1 MRRAL
6 AFAFAALIS
15 SAGCGE
21 DEAKRAREE
30 SCARLDAA
38 WSAEPVGA
46 STAPVAHP
54 ELRDLSNEPKL
65 AVAVYHFNVQYVAG
79 GLIGFPDGE
88 YVEKY
93 HLDEAQVEDRIIR
106 QGLEPVLDLFLAHP
120 TFHADL
126 ELQAYMVE
134 LIALRHPDVLD
145 KMRELALSGQIDFD
159 SFHYSDQLYIAYPKR
174 DLMVSLEMTQ
184 EVFARAG
191 LPLGKSIFTQEGQFA
206 RGQLPIAQQLG
217 YEVSVLP
224 KNLYSYQFG
233 EDPADSVLYTDPK
246 ASEHAVI
253 LGGRGWRGLD
263 AQGVEVDLQWTFM
276 DDGEIAF
283 SVGGLN
289 PYFGLDYEI
298 DPARIAEHVTRL
310 EEMEAQGYKHATIAE
325 AVRAMKKRGVSF
337 PEIPPVLDGTWQPRD
352 TNNVLRWMGG
362 SGLFRT
368 YESDSE
374 TLSAIWRAR
383 TDVERAELEIGE
395 NGRGTWAAWREALLA
410 QVSDSTGWNPFR
422 TEIAYSRTRAQK
434 AAELAA
440 DARTCAGI
448 APDAPRT
455 LSCTPSAKSAAE
467 LGVEVIA
474 PARAVSTTIETCT
487 SSFGALE
494 RITVAVPKLVEAE
507 LNLVDPNETE
517 SKEREV
523 EVRFRQAEPIF
534 GLASAFTEG
543 AETIDLANYS
553 FESIGI
559 ALPIGLIGVGPSRW
573 VVQDLGSGRVA
584 ALISRSGEGSGFVR
598 FQDSTATRA
607 EGSARRYYIAEGI
620 GAAEARALAE
630 SINR

>member
-1 MRRAL
+1 MRRAVAL
-6 AFAFAALIS
+6 ACVIFCH
-15 SAGCGE
+15 GCGE
-21 DEAKRAREE
+21 NEAERARKQ
-30 SCARLDAA
+30 SCDRLDAA
-38 WSAEPVGA
+38 WSLASVGA

-54 ELRDLSNEPKL
+54 ELRELSGESKL

-134 LIALRHPDVLD
+134 LIALRHRDVLD
-145 KMRELALSGQIDFD
+145 KMRELALRGQIDFD
-159 SFHYSDQLYIAYPKR
+159 SFHYSDQLYVAYPKR
-174 DLMVSLEMTQ
+174 DLVVSLELTR

-206 RGQLPIAQQLG
+206 RGQIPIAQSFG
-217 YEVSVLP
+217 YEASVLP
-224 KNLYSYQFG
+224 KNLYGYQFG
-233 EDPADSVLYTDPK
+233 EDPADSVLYTDSATP
-246 ASEHAVI
+246 EHAVI
-253 LGGRGWRGLD
+253 LGGRGWHGMD
-263 AQGVEVDLQWTFM
+263 ANGTEVDLQWTFM

-298 DPARIAEHVTRL
+298 DPARIADHVTRL

-325 AVRAMKKRGVSF
+325 AVRALKKRGVAF
-337 PEIPPVLDGTWQPRD
+337 PQIPPVLDGTWQPRD

-383 TDVERAELEIGE
+383 TSVERAELEAGD
-395 NGRGTWAAWREALLA
+395 GARGTLAAWREALLA

-422 TEIAYSRTRAQK
+422 TEIAYSRTRAEK
-434 AAELAA
+434 AVELAGDVRVCHGVA
-440 DARTCAGI
+440 S
-448 APDAPRT
+448 DAPRI
-455 LSCTPSAKSAAE
+455 LSCTPSTQSLSQ

-474 PARAVSTTIETCT
+474 PARAITTTVETCS
-487 SSFGALE
+487 SSFGELS
-494 RITVAVPKLVEAE
+494 RITVNVPKLVDEE
-507 LNLVDPNETE
+507 LNLVDPTETE
-517 SKEREV
+517 SKEREL
-523 EVRFRQAEPIF
+523 EVRFRQEEQSFA
-534 GLASAFTEG
+534 LASAFTDG
-543 AETIDLANYS
+543 AETIALDDYV

-559 ALPIGLIGVGPSRW
+559 ALPIGLIGLGPSRW
-573 VVQDLGSGRVA
+573 LVQDLGSGRVA
-584 ALISRSGEGSGFVR
+584 ALLTRSGEGAGFVR
-598 FQDSTATRA
+598 FQDSTVTRA
-607 EGSARRYYIAEGI
+607 EGSTRRYYLAGGI
-620 GAAEARALAE
+620 GVAEARALAE